1 MNKKIQ
7 AIIGFLIAIVGYFIQ
22 NDWGFILLTIGGYLF
37 FSSFIKQTKSPK

>member
-7 AIIGFLIAIVGYFIQ
+7 AIIGFILALVGYLIQ

-37 FSSFIKQTKSPK
+37 FSSFIDKGKPSK